1 MKLLDGLYA
10 YPWTNPS
17 ANNANSYLIKKG
29 QVVLLDPG
37 HLEFLPRLI
46 QSLHLDGIHED
57 QIQGLIATHCHPDHM
72 EGFQAFSQRP
82 VWMAMGVAE
91 EEFLR
96 SLGSDLYRI
105 MGVSKPQLKV
115 EVLLRE
121 GELFLGGERFQVLET
136 PGHSPG
142 SICIYWPSHK
152 ALFTGDV
159 VFEMGVGRTD
169 LPGGDS
175 QALISSIEKL
185 AELEVEILLPGHGN
199 PIVGGKRI
207 RRNFDIVR
215 QMYYPYLR

>member
-17 ANNANSYLIKKG
+17 ANNANSYLIRSG
-29 QVVLLDPG
+29 QVVLVDPG
-37 HLEFLPRLI
+37 HLDFLPKLI
-46 QSLHLDGIHED
+46 QALRLDGIHED
-57 QIQGLIATHCHPDHM
+57 SIQGLIATHGHPDHV
-72 EGFQAFSQRP
+72 ESFQAFSQRP

-96 SLGSDLYRI
+96 SLGSDIYRM
-105 MGVSKPQLKV
+105 MGVSKPQLRI

-121 GELFLGGERFQVLET
+121 GELFLGDERFQVLET

-142 SICIYWPSHK
+142 SVCIYWPSHK

-159 VFEMGVGRTD
+159 IFEMGVGRTD

-175 QALISSIEKL
+175 EELISSIEKL
-185 AELEVEILLPGHGN
+185 ARLDVEILLPGHGN
-199 PIVGGKRI
+199 PIVGKKRI
-207 RRNFDIVR
+207 QRNFEIIR
-215 QMYYPYLR
+215 EMYYPYLR